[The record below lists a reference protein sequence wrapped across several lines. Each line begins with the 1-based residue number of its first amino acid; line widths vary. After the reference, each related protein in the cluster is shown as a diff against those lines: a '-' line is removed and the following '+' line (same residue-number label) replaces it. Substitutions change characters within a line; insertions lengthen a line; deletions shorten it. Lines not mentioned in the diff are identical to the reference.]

1 MIQSTQK
8 TRTVGTRFQTVS
20 QFQALSGK
28 TMIKRAAAMV
38 PAFQDHLQKFEQQV
52 TLGSYS
58 QSTLFNYA
66 RSVAGLVLYFG
77 KSPLDLDDEEINSY
91 IYGIRLQD
99 TKSQTYFKHLVYGL
113 RFFFRMYDREVRAL
127 KLPSIKEPRRL
138 PVVLSRQE
146 LKRLFVAPSRQKQRV
161 MFCLIYAA
169 GLRISELSNLRISD
183 IDFDRKQIRIQ
194 HSKGNKDRYVILSD
208 YIARGITKHIQGAKP
223 RVWLFNGR
231 KKGTPISHSAV
242 QQSFRLA
249 VKKAGILKDV
259 SVHSL
264 RHSFATHMLEDGVD
278 IVTIKE
284 QLGHADLRATMLY
297 LHVAKIPRTDLR
309 SPLDTL
315 YEDAL

>member
-1 MIQSTQK
+1 M
-8 TRTVGTRFQTVS
+8 GTRFQTVS

-28 TMIKRAAAMV
+28 TIIKRAATMV
-38 PAFQDHLQKFEQQV
+38 PAFQDHLHKFEQQV
-52 TLGSYS
+52 VLGSYS

-91 IYGIRLQD
+91 IHGLRLQD
-99 TKSQTYFKHLVYGL
+99 TRSQTHFKHLVYGL

-127 KLPSIKEPRRL
+127 KLPSIKEPKRL

-146 LKRLFVAPSRQKQRV
+146 LKKLFIAPSRQKQRV

-183 IDFDRKQIRIQ
+183 IDFDRNQIRIRQ
-194 HSKGNKDRYVILSD
+194 SKGNKDRYVILSE
-208 YIARGITKHIQGAKP
+208 YVSKGIKKHIQGAKP

-231 KKGTPISHSAV
+231 KKGTPISHSAI
-242 QQSFRLA
+242 QQSFGLA
-249 VKKAGILKDV
+249 VKKAGIVKDV

-278 IVTIKE
+278 LVTIKE
-284 QLGHADLRATMLY
+284 QLGHADIKTTMMY
-297 LHVAKIPRTDLR
+297 LHVAKVPRSDVR

-315 YEDAL
+315 YENAL